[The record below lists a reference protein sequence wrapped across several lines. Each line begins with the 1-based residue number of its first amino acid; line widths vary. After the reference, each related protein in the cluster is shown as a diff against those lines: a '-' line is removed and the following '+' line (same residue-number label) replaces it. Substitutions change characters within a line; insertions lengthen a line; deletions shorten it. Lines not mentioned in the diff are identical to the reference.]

1 MVVVLAPNKP
11 QPKPSATRWSMA
23 LIAAL
28 LLASPAVENEFL
40 SNTLGDW
47 MVLQRA
53 PRSAIV
59 WGKANTSGAT
69 IRTRM
74 GTILLETQAAADG
87 IWRQRL
93 PPMPMSTAETNLTFS
108 ASTGQTAK
116 LSHVRFGDVF
126 LCGGQSNME
135 FALGDESNRTS
146 EIAAA
151 ERYPQIR
158 LFTVGSGGFFSHTPL
173 TSLRAVEQPW
183 VVASPTSVARGGMFG
198 VFSAVCWFFG
208 RQVADAN
215 HVPAY
220 PRTCTPVHPSAFL
233 CAQLAL
239 LALRPAG
246 RGRQPRSGDRPHR
259 ER

>member
-1 MVVVLAPNKP
+1 MKP
-11 QPKPSATRWSMA
+11 EADHKRPDAMM
-23 LIAAL
+23 LLAL
-28 LLASPAVENEFL
+28 LATPAVDNEFL

-53 PRSAIV
+53 PRSAVV
-59 WGKANTSGAT
+59 WGKANASHAT

-74 GTILLETQAAADG
+74 GSTLLVTQAGPDG

-93 PPMPMSTAETNLTFS
+93 PPMPASLTATNFTFS
-108 ASTGQTAK
+108 ASTGQTAQ
-116 LSHVRFGDVF
+116 LSHVLFGDVF

-135 FALGDESNRTS
+135 FALGDERNHTA

-151 ERYPQIR
+151 AHYSQIR

-183 VVASPTSVARGGMFG
+183 VVASPRSVARGGMFG

-215 HVPAY
+215 PGLPIGLV
-220 PRTCTPVHPSAFL
+220 
-233 CAQLAL
+233 
-239 LALRPAG
+239 
-246 RGRQPRSGDRPHR
+246 
-259 ER
+259 